1 MYPYFKSLQLLVYL
15 CFSPPPPLP
24 KTGYFLQKNTMQTS
38 STPRKVKLSK
48 MLRFFF
54 QMYTLI
60 KDIDVTFGC
69 DIWTQIS
76 VFREMRI
83 SPRSVFNLL
92 CMTFAVY
99 TLVFI
104 LQVFTPTISYHK
116 PTYKGKRKLFLEVL
130 SSFFSTIFYDDGLGG
145 R

>member
-15 CFSPPPPLP
+15 CFSPPPPSP
-24 KTGYFLQKNTMQTS
+24 KLDIFCKKILCKQAL
-38 STPRKVKLSK
+38 RLEKLNFAK

>member
-1 MYPYFKSLQLLVYL
+1 MYPYFKRLQLLVYL
-15 CFSPPPPLP
+15 CFSSPPPPQNRIFSAKYLLY
-24 KTGYFLQKNTMQTS
+24 KQVLRLEKWNFA
-38 STPRKVKLSK
+38 K
-48 MLRFFF
+48 MLSFFF
-54 QMYTLI
+54 QIYTLI

-104 LQVFTPTISYHK
+104 LQVFTPTVSYHK
-116 PTYKGKRKLFLEVL
+116 PTFKGKRKLFFCLEVF
-130 SSFFSTIFYDDGLGG
+130 SRFFLTLFCEEC
-145 R
+145 